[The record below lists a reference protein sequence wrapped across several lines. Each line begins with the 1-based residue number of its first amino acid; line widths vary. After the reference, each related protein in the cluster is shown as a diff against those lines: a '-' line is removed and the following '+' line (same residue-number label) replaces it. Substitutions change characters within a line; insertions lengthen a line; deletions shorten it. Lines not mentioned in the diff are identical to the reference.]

1 MTNEIATVSEKIAAL
16 DALTE
21 EDYGKLLKFAEYTA
35 RKFRGTVHHADA
47 EDLLHT
53 VLVQLYDEK
62 NTRKWY
68 PHNADFKVFLKGC
81 IRSSASAWFKRA
93 RPTEPPDDLV
103 FPFSHD
109 KQVEAAITIEKIRR
123 SLVGRPHAVEIF
135 DLKCEGLT
143 AEEIQLFLRISER
156 IYAAAVKWIDRSL
169 KQGGFRQCR
178 NAPRLQDR
186 YRPPR
191 SSKIST
197 TASPTMPS
205 TARSK

>member
-1 MTNEIATVSEKIAAL
+1 MTREIATVAQKIAEL
-16 DALTE
+16 NLLTDD
-21 EDYGKLLKFAEYTA
+21 DYGKLLRFAEYTA

-68 PHNADFKVFLKGC
+68 PHKANFKVFLKGC

-123 SLVGRPHAVEIF
+123 SLVGRPHAAQIF

-143 AEEIQLFLRISER
+143 AEEIQLLLKISER
-156 IYAAAVKWIDRSL
+156 IYAAAVKWIDRTL
-169 KQGGFRQCR
+169 KHGGFRQCR
-178 NAPRLQDR
+178 NVPRLQDR

-191 SSKIST
+191 SSKTST
-197 TASPTMPS
+197 PALLTMPS